1 MKMSPLK
8 ELPMKAPPLKTF
20 AIVGRNTANARRLT
34 HELRLAGFR
43 PSSRPV
49 LVFSLGGDGTYLFA
63 ERKFPGIPK
72 ILIRDNSICNQCNE
86 NTLHDIIEALRTR
99 QYAVKSNV
107 MLAAAIQFRKGK
119 AERAGKKQLVCTN
132 DFILRNK
139 DPTQAL
145 RFTVSVN
152 GKHLGGTFVGD
163 GVIIATPFGSTGY
176 FYSATRKKF
185 TRGIGVAFN
194 NTHLHHAPLFLPDH
208 SRVVLTV
215 IRADA
220 QFAADNNPSFATL
233 HPGDSV
239 AITKSPQAAKIVA
252 LKVGWKGVF
261 DKLFN
266 NRRRSLF

>member
-1 MKMSPLK
+1 
-8 ELPMKAPPLKTF
+8 MKASPMKTF
-20 AIVGRNTANARRLT
+20 AIVGRNTSNVRQLT
-34 HELRLAGFR
+34 HELRCAGFR
-43 PSSRPV
+43 PSSWPAV
-49 LVFSLGGDGTYLFA
+49 VFSLGGDGTYLFA

-86 NTLHDIIEALRTR
+86 NTLHDIIEALRAH
-99 QYAVKSNV
+99 QYAVKSNM
-107 MLAAAIQFRKGK
+107 MLAAAIHLRKGK
-119 AERAGKKQLVCTN
+119 KGKVGKKELACTN

-152 GKHLGGTFVGD
+152 GKHLDGTFVGD
-163 GVIIATPFGSTGY
+163 GIIIATPFGSTGY
-176 FYSATRKKF
+176 FYSAARKKF
-185 TRGIGVAFN
+185 TSGIGVAFN
-194 NTHLHHAPLFLPDH
+194 NTHLPQHPLILPEH
-208 SRVVLTV
+208 SRIAITIV
-215 IRADA
+215 RADA
-220 QFAADNNPSFATL
+220 QFAADNNPSIITL

-239 AITKSPQAAKIVA
+239 TITKSPQAAKIVA